1 MSSALFAL
9 FLPDRTRQK
18 QHGALAQ
25 LSDGGEAFLSA
36 ARDDRS
42 QRKKKKKN
50 TWWRTSRLK
59 NDGCFIGYVADRAT
73 CPFFGLGIFSWN
85 KARQGERRSGSSRNM
100 FYFFFQ
106 YWSKIAASFPSWM
119 FLGRDVQ
126 DGSCRLWA
134 LFIDSP
140 RAVVLNATKIPR
152 RPFKGW
158 IQAYHQMISK
168 AICSSLNA
176 VLT

>member
-1 MSSALFAL
+1 MSSAPFAL

-42 QRKKKKKN
+42 QREKKN
-50 TWWRTSRLK
+50 TWGRTSRLK
-59 NDGCFIGYVADRAT
+59 NDGCFIGYVSEWVT
-73 CPFFGLGIFSWN
+73 CPFFGGFSSWN
-85 KARQGERRSGSSRNM
+85 KARQGERGSGSSRNM

-106 YWSKIAASFPSWM
+106 CWSKIAASFPSRM

-140 RAVVLNATKIPR
+140 LAVVFNATKIPR

-158 IQAYHQMISK
+158 IQASAK
-168 AICSSLNA
+168 
-176 VLT
+176 